1 MKECSKLPQ
10 DLPLYPLQL
19 GCVIRKMPPNSL
31 WGAPQ
36 SKSCISP
43 EDITFPSCLSGIG
56 CLFSLRS
63 ASHWGR
69 RCCPA
74 LFALSTPSFCL
85 LPQPPGGTRPP
96 CQLSCSPLHIQCRAE
111 HLGHLLLH
119 CHCSRHALG
128 DFSIQVE
135 AHPCPVASQF
145 AVLVTS
151 TIPTVTPC
159 Y

>member
-1 MKECSKLPQ
+1 MLRTAPRPSPVSSATWVHHQENAPKLS
-10 DLPLYPLQL
+10 L
-19 GCVIRKMPPNSL
+19 GCSSEQIL
-31 WGAPQ
+31 H
-36 SKSCISP
+36 SP

-56 CLFSLRS
+56 CPFSLS
-63 ASHWGR
+63 STSHWGR
-69 RCCPA
+69 RCFPA

-96 CQLSCSPLHIQCRAE
+96 CQSSCSPRHIQCRAE

-119 CHCSRHALG
+119 CHCSWHALG
-128 DFSIQVE
+128 DFSIQAE
-135 AHPCPVASQF
+135 AHPCTIASQF